1 MEQTEIT
8 ENLPVLGEHI
18 TINTYETQCTNPTC
32 DEQIEFDTTLPT
44 GWDLK
49 EIKISITCPKC
60 VDAKPAHRKTR
71 TRPGQEAR
79 PRGHRRRDLLHVNGL
94 TNPQLINSIE
104 EFLPW
109 DGDEDMGDALAE
121 LAETVAVRSTVEIP
135 EPVPVQ
141 KDPIPVP
148 EPKPNAMRQLAD
160 RQQQRLRARL
170 ENTRIEKQQEVSID
184 LPPWEPSPEEE
195 VEEEEEEVEI
205 TNPNYGANQSPIRP
219 IPKSEEPTRIRKRR
233 RAVSLVADQREKEV
247 DIHPSTINCHFC
259 ESRQLPNVE
268 ICTNCARDVHSGE
281 LPAIDEAEESEQD
294 NRSPEIDLS
303 SRTIKKMKKDDAI
316 KACRFL
322 GLSTNGTVREL
333 KSMLTAYRNGIDEEE

>member
-8 ENLPVLGEHI
+8 EDLPVLGERI

-79 PRGHRRRDLLHVNGL
+79 PRGHRRRDLLLHVNGL

-109 DGDEDMGDALAE
+109 DGDEDMGDALAD
-121 LAETVAVRSTVEIP
+121 LAEAVRSTVEIP

-141 KDPIPVP
+141 KDPISIP
-148 EPKPNAMRQLAD
+148 EPKPNAMRQLED

-195 VEEEEEEVEI
+195 VEEEVEI
-205 TNPNYGANQSPIRP
+205 TNPNYPPASSPVRP
-219 IPKSEEPTRIRKRR
+219 LPKSEEPTRIRKRR
-233 RAVSLVADQREKEV
+233 RAVSLVADQQEKEM
-247 DIHPSTINCHFC
+247 DIHPSTIECHFC

-281 LPAIDEAEESEQD
+281 LPTIDEAEESEED